1 MSDRDTIKA
10 MLKRAGIEYEEKG
23 SNLSVERG
31 YIGFVV
37 SFEFDSEGKLKDL
50 GAYE

>member
-10 MLKRAGIEYEEKG
+10 MLKRAGIEYKDSG
-23 SNLSVERG
+23 DFLTVERG

-37 SFEFDSEGKLKDL
+37 SFEFDSEGNLKNL
-50 GAYE
+50 AAYE